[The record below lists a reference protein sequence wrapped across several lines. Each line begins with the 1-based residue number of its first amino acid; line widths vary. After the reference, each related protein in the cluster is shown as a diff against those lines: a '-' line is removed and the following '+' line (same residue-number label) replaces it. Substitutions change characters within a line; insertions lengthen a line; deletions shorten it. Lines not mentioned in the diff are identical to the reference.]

1 LTLIVGRYINYQKVT
16 NLQRY
21 FSDSPN
27 RAADPAQ
34 ITILERTFPHIEHYW
49 SGSRTENWYLDLLAV
64 HPDAQGKG
72 YGKELVQWGIDQA
85 DKDGVVTSVISA
97 KGKERFYG
105 KFGYVEV
112 GRANVGP
119 MAEAGIQ
126 GGAIMFT
133 GTEKE

>member
-1 LTLIVGRYINYQKVT
+1 LTTIVGRYINCQILSY
-16 NLQRY
+16 LQRY
-21 FSDSPN
+21 FFDPPN
-27 RAADPAQ
+27 RAADPVQ
-34 ITILERTFPHIEHYW
+34 ITILDRTFPHIEHYW

-72 YGKELVQWGIDQA
+72 CGRELVQWGIDQA
-85 DKDGVVTSVISA
+85 KKDGVVASVISA
-97 KGKERFYG
+97 KGKEGFYG

-119 MAEAGIQ
+119 MSEAGIQ

-133 GTEKE
+133 GTEEE